1 MGKKNK
7 ILVLFDLNKST
18 SNTLKSCVSISKI
31 VNADI
36 NFLYVKKP
44 TEVVEKDNQLAAMRT
59 INKDYRS
66 TDKKIKDLIN
76 PISDTYNVSINHT
89 FTIGNVKNEIEKYID
104 KNKPDIIVLGKRK
117 SKSISFMGDNITQF
131 ILKKYK
137 GTVVITDQKKALD
150 PSQELS
156 LGLFNNTIT
165 DDKFIKKIIDSTQQ
179 PLKSFKVV
187 DRLTTSKKEQTLS
200 KKTIEYAFEKG
211 DNVIENISNYLS
223 KTNINLLCVNRERSI
238 SDSTKISINDM
249 INNLDCSLIL
259 TT

>member
-1 MGKKNK
+1 
-7 ILVLFDLNKST
+7 
-18 SNTLKSCVSISKI
+18 
-31 VNADI
+31 
-36 NFLYVKKP
+36 
-44 TEVVEKDNQLAAMRT
+44 
-59 INKDYRS
+59 
-66 TDKKIKDLIN
+66 
-76 PISDTYNVSINHT
+76 
-89 FTIGNVKNEIEKYID
+89 
-104 KNKPDIIVLGKRK
+104 
-117 SKSISFMGDNITQF
+117 MGDNITQF

-179 PLKSFKVV
+179 PLKSFKFV